1 MSRPESGGGD
11 AFDDFFGD
19 PTPSG
24 RMGPAPAEPEAAP
37 FAEPP
42 EDEPTQDVE
51 LRHRT
56 EQPTQAVTPP
66 PTIRPEPTPQGAVPD
81 AWWQPEPTA
90 APAPVALSST
100 WQAAPTPVAPPQ
112 QTHQQP
118 PRRGLSPL
126 SLVGVLVGGV
136 LAGGLCVGGTVMA
149 LDGDEEPVAQST
161 TVTHTS
167 SSQPTDTST
176 SQPTTP
182 SSTSTSS
189 SSSSSSSSTQAKRS
203 GKLPAGAKKCY
214 GPKQGV
220 AVGRGTD
227 VTSCAFA
234 GAVRD
239 AYLQEKPKGG
249 KASLE
254 VRSPVTKKSYSMSCT
269 GAAVTR
275 CTGGNDAVV
284 VLY

>member
-24 RMGPAPAEPEAAP
+24 RMGPAPAQPEAAP
-37 FAEPP
+37 FAEAP
-42 EDEPTQDVE
+42 EDERTQDVE

-81 AWWQPEPTA
+81 DWWQPEPSA
-90 APAPVALSST
+90 APAPVAQSST
-100 WQAAPTPVAPPQ
+100 WQAPPTPVAPQQ
-112 QTHQQP
+112 QTHQQR
-118 PRRGLSPL
+118 PRSGLSPL

-182 SSTSTSS
+182 SSTTT
-189 SSSSSSSSTQAKRS
+189 SSSSSSSTQPERS

>member
-1 MSRPESGGGD
+1 
-11 AFDDFFGD
+11 
-19 PTPSG
+19 
-24 RMGPAPAEPEAAP
+24 MGPAPDQPEAAP
-37 FAEPP
+37 FADAS

-81 AWWQPEPTA
+81 TWWQPEPSA
-90 APAPVALSST
+90 APAPIAQSST
-100 WQAAPTPVAPPQ
+100 WQAAPTAGAPQ
-112 QTHQQP
+112 QPIHQQP

-176 SQPTTP
+176 SQPTTS

-214 GPKQGV
+214 GPKKGV